1 MQDEQRD
8 PTDDD
13 RDRMEHYLRWREET
27 GRAAPRRWQ
36 SGAIIVAH
44 GAAMLAVVGLAAW
57 LALGHRAVREAS
69 SLQPATPAAIAA
81 SAATTPET
89 SPLSEAA
96 TVPAVEERPA
106 APAVSEPPAVSRSTE
121 LPAPPRARAR
131 PTASRRHTRPTA
143 AGPASTKTLEVAA
156 LEPNRDEV
164 LASTNNPSAA
174 PVVVAVPADSSAAP
188 VVVAVPRDSVPG
200 EQARNDA
207 FVPRS
212 SSSSPIPPSASPA
225 PPAPVGPD
233 GTVRATPPTEP
244 ATPPSGQVAPSVEPA
259 PGKAATAPS
268 RRCGDATADDG
279 TRSQGRR
286 GVDCVGGWVQG
297 QAQEARDGV
306 RREIDDF
313 RDGVDRVGRAL
324 QWLGRK
330 LRRPE

>member
-207 FVPRS
+207 
-212 SSSSPIPPSASPA
+212 
-225 PPAPVGPD
+225 
-233 GTVRATPPTEP
+233 EP

-268 RRCGDATADDG
+268 RRCGDATAADG